1 MSLCIFNSCSLC
13 FRSLQISKLRPE
25 MNGIGPVYD
34 VAVVGAGAYGTS
46 VLGQM
51 SLHLIPKGKGPFR
64 ILVVES
70 TQDLGPGMPY
80 SRYMTIPDHIVNIAG
95 GCTQITAT
103 YIPFPEKSDFLL
115 WLRSL
120 PPQHRVSLGIEES
133 EIPTWLNK
141 PFPRFV
147 VGLYL
152 SSRFNQFVMALR
164 EKGFTVDVRRLTK
177 VTSILP
183 KNAFGANGY
192 ELDLDRKSK
201 AFARN
206 VFVATGHWTYNRFP
220 DFPHWLPSPFPPRD
234 IQDRTELGGNVG
246 ILGCSLSA
254 IDTALTLSKKN
265 GSFQSMHQDDK
276 SSLKF
281 VPFKGAE
288 GFKMTMYGR
297 KAMLPQVMGVV
308 VNKIFAHKYLTPAYF
323 IHIIEANDGFLPLDD
338 FWYLLKREIYD
349 EVPRLRAYLPDNWE
363 TVTLEE
369 AVAEMRKLLKTTD
382 PVERL
387 SRELEEA
394 KESLKTGVP
403 VLLQNVFYQSYAV
416 FDEAFSYFSAE
427 DRIRF
432 EEIKTEL
439 HLLTGPFPVQ
449 NAEKILALMKDDY
462 LEVTKIGKKYEI
474 EEAKER
480 SGIKLSWN
488 PDGDT
493 TLETHHDVMIDAT
506 GQKAAFE
513 KDPSPLTTSL
523 RKAKLIKEIL
533 VPFRN
538 AKESLKHEDH
548 PNVVKRNG
556 VNYFRPSG
564 ALIDINNFSLVPG
577 TEKPLAPIYYMGPFT
592 MGQVAF
598 PQDMSVVTTAAERA
612 VADLIKR
619 GVLERDVSYEV
630 EQDPAPIY
638 GWLMNNNGDLAGQVE
653 RMTKGAVK
661 TTIYDQG
668 LKPWD

>member
-1 MSLCIFNSCSLC
+1 
-13 FRSLQISKLRPE
+13 
-25 MNGIGPVYD
+25 MNGTGPVYD
-34 VAVVGAGAYGTS
+34 IAIVGAGAYGTS
-46 VLGQM
+46 VLGQI
-51 SLHLIPKGKGPFR
+51 SLHMIPKGQGPFR

-70 TQDLGPGMPY
+70 SQDLGPGMPY
-80 SRYMTIPDHIVNIAG
+80 SKYMTIPDHIVNIAG

-103 YIPFPEKSDFLL
+103 YIPFPERSDFLL

-120 PPQHRVSLGIEES
+120 TPEYRVSLGIEES

-152 SSRFNQFVMALR
+152 SNRFNQFVMALR
-164 EKGFTVDVRRLTK
+164 EKDFTVDVRRLTK
-177 VTSILP
+177 VTSVLP
-183 KNAFGANGY
+183 KNVFGAYGY

-201 AFARN
+201 AFAKN
-206 VFVATGHWTYNRFP
+206 LFMATGHWTYNRFP

-254 IDTALTLSKKN
+254 IDTVLTLSKKN
-265 GSFQSMHQDDK
+265 GSFQSMGQNGKD
-276 SSLKF
+276 SLKF
-281 VPFKGAE
+281 VPFEGAE
-288 GFKMTMYGR
+288 KFKMTMYGR

-308 VNKIFAHKYLTPAYF
+308 VNKIFAHKYLTPASF
-323 IHIIEANDGFLPLDD
+323 IPIIEANDGFLPLDD

-349 EVPRLRAYLPDNWE
+349 EVPRLRLYLPDCWE
-363 TVTLEE
+363 TVSLEA
-369 AVAEMRKLLKTTD
+369 AVSEMRKLLQTTD

-394 KESLKTGVP
+394 KDSLKTGVP

-449 NAEKILALMKDDY
+449 NAEKILALMKDGY
-462 LEVTKIGKKYEI
+462 LEVTKIGKNYEI
-474 EEAKER
+474 EEAKGR
-480 SGIKLSWN
+480 SGIKLSWK

-493 TLETHHDVMIDAT
+493 SFEAHHDVMIDAT

-513 KDPSPLTTSL
+513 KDFSPLTTSL
-523 RKAKLIKEIL
+523 RKTKLVKEIL

-538 AKESLKHEDH
+538 AKESQNHEDH
-548 PNVVKRNG
+548 PNVVTRDG
-556 VNYFRPSG
+556 TNYFRPSG

-577 TEKPLAPIYYMGPFT
+577 TKDPLAPIYYMGPFT

-612 VADLIKR
+612 VADLVKR

-630 EQDPAPIY
+630 EQDPMPMY
-638 GWLMNNNGDLAGQVE
+638 GWLMNTKGDLAGQVE
-653 RMTKGAVK
+653 RMTKGLVK

-668 LKPWD
+668 VKPWD